1 MFFGSKFEVMGHAT
15 LVMRR
20 HKVHVM
26 AAFAGDRF
34 EVLRIL
40 AFMDKRFNL
49 VEPLAF
55 MGER

>member
-1 MFFGSKFEVMGHAT
+1 MFFGSKFEVMGHET
-15 LVMRR
+15 LVVMR
-20 HKVHVM
+20 HKGHVM
-26 AAFAGDRF
+26 ASFAGDRF
-34 EVLRIL
+34 EVLGML